1 MSNTRNIGDQVR
13 DAIQEAIDRQ
23 DYSNLKNVV
32 EQSIGFATEAIGEGL
47 RQAAQA
53 AQVAQENA
61 NRQAASR
68 TAAFQRER
76 EFRHQRE
83 QALQQRQNRERSIAN
98 SRFGNERK
106 EKIVAWVLAILGG
119 FLLGVYGI
127 CSLICIPFLVASLE
141 AGWIAT
147 MVLLLAFTAAG
158 GVMLRIGVKKIGL
171 LKRFGIYK
179 NVLGTREFCR
189 LEELC
194 KQSGLP
200 HESVV
205 ADLRKLIVK
214 GMFKHGHI
222 DDECKYMMVTD
233 EAYSHYRTQ
242 LNALHQ
248 REQQQRLERQRTAQR
263 RDDLNMSAEARAIL
277 DKGQAYIRQIRES
290 NDAIS
295 GAEISAKID
304 QIESVVRSIFE
315 RAEENPQVIPELDR
329 LMDYYLPTTV
339 KLLDAYEDLDRQPVQ
354 GSNIIK
360 SKKEIEQT
368 LDTLSVAFTKLL
380 DSIFAE
386 VAWDVSTDVSVLHA
400 VLAQEGLVDNPFEK
414 KQKGVEL
421 QF

>member
-1 MSNTRNIGDQVR
+1 MSNTKNIGDQVR
-13 DAIQEAIDRQ
+13 DAIQEAIDKQ
-23 DYSNLKNVV
+23 DYSNLRNVV
-32 EQSIGFATEAIGEGL
+32 EQSIGSATEAIGEGL

-53 AQVAQENA
+53 AQVAQERA
-61 NRQAASR
+61 NQTASR

-76 EFRHQRE
+76 EFRRQQE
-83 QALQQRQNRERSIAN
+83 QALQQRQAREQSIAN
-98 SRFGNERK
+98 ARFGSDKK
-106 EKIVAWVLAILGG
+106 EKIIGWVLAIVGG
-119 FLLGVYGI
+119 FFLGIYGI
-127 CSLICIPFLVASLE
+127 CSLACIPFLVASFDA
-141 AGWIAT
+141 AGVGAMI
-147 MVLLLAFTAAG
+147 LLLALTAAG

-171 LKRFGIYK
+171 LKRFRIYR
-179 NVLGTREFCR
+179 NVLGSREFCR

-194 KQSGLP
+194 NQSGLP
-200 HESVV
+200 QESVV

-248 REQQQRLERQRTAQR
+248 RQQQQRLEQQRTAQR
-263 RDDLNMSAEARAIL
+263 RDDLNMSPQSRAIL
-277 DKGQAYIRQIRES
+277 DKGQAYIRRIRQS
-290 NDAIS
+290 NDAIP

-329 LMDYYLPTTV
+329 LMDYYLPTTI
-339 KLLDAYEDLDRQPVQ
+339 KLLDAYEDFDRQPVQ
-354 GSNIIK
+354 TGNVLK
-360 SKKEIEQT
+360 SKQEIEQT
-368 LDTLSVAFTKLL
+368 LDTLSVAFAKLL

-386 VAWDVSTDVSVLHA
+386 AAWDVSTDVSVLHA

-414 KQKGVEL
+414 KKEDIEL
-421 QF
+421 KF

>member
-1 MSNTRNIGDQVR
+1 MATSKNIGDQIR

-23 DYSNLKNVV
+23 DYSNLQNVV
-32 EQSIGFATEAIGEGL
+32 GQSIGSATEAIGEGL

-53 AQVAQENA
+53 AQVAQEKA

-76 EFRHQRE
+76 EMRRQQE
-83 QALQQRQNRERSIAN
+83 QALQQQVREQSIVSA
-98 SRFGNERK
+98 RFGNDKK
-106 EKIVAWVLAILGG
+106 EKIIAWVLAIVGG
-119 FLLGVYGI
+119 FVLGTYGI
-127 CSLICIPFLVASLE
+127 CTLVAIPFLIASLDA
-141 AGWIAT
+141 AGIAAFI
-147 MVLLLAFTAAG
+147 LLAALTAG
-158 GVMLRIGVKKIGL
+158 GGAMLRIGVKKIGL
-171 LKRFGIYK
+171 LKRFRIYR
-179 NVLGTREFCR
+179 NVLGSREFCR
-189 LEELC
+189 MEELC
-194 KQSGLP
+194 RQSGLP
-200 HESVV
+200 QESVV

-214 GMFKHGHI
+214 GMLKHGHI
-222 DDECKYMMVTD
+222 DDECKYLMVTD

-248 REQQQRLERQRTAQR
+248 RQQQQRLEQQRTAQR
-263 RDDLNMSAEARAIL
+263 RDDLNMSPQARAIL
-277 DKGQAYIRQIRES
+277 DKGQAFIRQIRKS
-290 NDAIS
+290 NEAIP

-304 QIESVVRSIFE
+304 QIESVVRSIFD

-354 GSNIIK
+354 SANIVK
-360 SKKEIEQT
+360 SKQEIEQT
-368 LDTLSVAFTKLL
+368 LETLSVAFTKLL

>member
-1 MSNTRNIGDQVR
+1 MATSKNIGDQIR
-13 DAIQEAIDRQ
+13 DAIQEAIDKQ
-23 DYSNLKNVV
+23 DYSNLQNVV
-32 EQSIGFATEAIGEGL
+32 GQSIGSATEAIGEGL

-53 AQVAQENA
+53 AQVAQEKA

-76 EFRHQRE
+76 EMRRQQE
-83 QALQQRQNRERSIAN
+83 QALQQQVREQSIVSA
-98 SRFGNERK
+98 RFGNEKK
-106 EKIVAWVLAILGG
+106 EKIIAWVLAIVGG
-119 FLLGVYGI
+119 FVLGTYGI
-127 CSLICIPFLVASLE
+127 CTLVAIPFLIASLDA
-141 AGWIAT
+141 AGIAAFI
-147 MVLLLAFTAAG
+147 LLASLTAGG

-171 LKRFGIYK
+171 LKRFRIYK
-179 NVLGTREFCR
+179 NVLGSREFCR
-189 LEELC
+189 MEELC
-194 KQSGLP
+194 GQSGLP
-200 HESVV
+200 QESVV

-214 GMFKHGHI
+214 GMFRHGHI
-222 DDECKYMMVTD
+222 DDECKYLMVTD

-248 REQQQRLERQRTAQR
+248 RQQQQRLERQRTAQR
-263 RDDLNMSAEARAIL
+263 RDDLNMSPQARAIL
-277 DKGQAYIRQIRES
+277 DKGQAFIRQIRKS
-290 NDAIS
+290 NEAIP
-295 GAEISAKID
+295 GAEISEKID
-304 QIESVVRSIFE
+304 QIESVVRSIFD

-354 GSNIIK
+354 GANIVK
-360 SKKEIEQT
+360 SKQEIEQT

>member
-1 MSNTRNIGDQVR
+1 MATSKNIGDQIR
-13 DAIQEAIDRQ
+13 DAIQEAIDKQ
-23 DYSNLKNVV
+23 DYSNLQNVV
-32 EQSIGFATEAIGEGL
+32 GQSIGSATEAIGEGL

-53 AQVAQENA
+53 AQVAQEKA

-76 EFRHQRE
+76 EMRRQQE
-83 QALQQRQNRERSIAN
+83 QALQQQVREQSIVSA
-98 SRFGNERK
+98 RFGNEKK
-106 EKIVAWVLAILGG
+106 EKIIAWVLAIVGG
-119 FLLGVYGI
+119 FVLGTYGI
-127 CSLICIPFLVASLE
+127 CTLVAIPFLIASLDA
-141 AGWIAT
+141 AGIAAFI
-147 MVLLLAFTAAG
+147 LLAALTAGG

-171 LKRFGIYK
+171 LKRFRIYK
-179 NVLGTREFCR
+179 NVLGSREFCR
-189 LEELC
+189 MEELC
-194 KQSGLP
+194 GQSGLP
-200 HESVV
+200 QESVV

-214 GMFKHGHI
+214 GMFRHGHI
-222 DDECKYMMVTD
+222 DDECKYLMVTD

-248 REQQQRLERQRTAQR
+248 RQQQQRLEQQRTAQR
-263 RDDLNMSAEARAIL
+263 RDDLNMSPQARAIL
-277 DKGQAYIRQIRES
+277 DKGQAFIRQIRKS
-290 NDAIS
+290 NEAIP
-295 GAEISAKID
+295 GAEISEKID
-304 QIESVVRSIFE
+304 QIESVVRSIFD

-354 GSNIIK
+354 GANIVK
-360 SKKEIEQT
+360 SKQEIEQT

-414 KQKGVEL
+414 KPKGVEL

>member
-1 MSNTRNIGDQVR
+1 MATSKNIGDQIR

-23 DYSNLKNVV
+23 DYSNLQNVV
-32 EQSIGFATEAIGEGL
+32 GQSIGSATEAIGEGL

-53 AQVAQENA
+53 AQVAQEKA

-76 EFRHQRE
+76 EMRRQQE
-83 QALQQRQNRERSIAN
+83 QALQRQVREQSIVGA
-98 SRFGNERK
+98 RFGNEKK
-106 EKIVAWVLAILGG
+106 EKIIAWVLAIVGG
-119 FLLGVYGI
+119 FVLGTYGI
-127 CSLICIPFLVASLE
+127 CTLVAIPFLIASLDA
-141 AGWIAT
+141 AGIAAFI
-147 MVLLLAFTAAG
+147 LLASLTAGG

-171 LKRFGIYK
+171 LKRFRIYK
-179 NVLGTREFCR
+179 NVLGSREFCR
-189 LEELC
+189 MEELC
-194 KQSGLP
+194 GQSGLP
-200 HESVV
+200 QESVV

-214 GMFKHGHI
+214 GMFRHGHI
-222 DDECKYMMVTD
+222 DDECKYLMVTD

-242 LNALHQ
+242 LNTLHQ
-248 REQQQRLERQRTAQR
+248 RQQQQRLEQQRTAQR
-263 RDDLNMSAEARAIL
+263 RDDLNMSPQARAIL
-277 DKGQAYIRQIRES
+277 DKGQAFIRQIRKS
-290 NDAIS
+290 NEAIP

-304 QIESVVRSIFE
+304 QIESVVRSIFD

-354 GSNIIK
+354 GANIVK
-360 SKKEIEQT
+360 SKQEIEQT

>member
-1 MSNTRNIGDQVR
+1 MATSKNIGDQIR

-23 DYSNLKNVV
+23 DYSNLQNVV
-32 EQSIGFATEAIGEGL
+32 GQSIGSATEAIGEGL

-53 AQVAQENA
+53 AQVAQEKA

-76 EFRHQRE
+76 EMRRQQE
-83 QALQQRQNRERSIAN
+83 QALQRQVREQSIVGA
-98 SRFGNERK
+98 RFGNEKK
-106 EKIVAWVLAILGG
+106 EKIIAWVLAIVGG
-119 FLLGVYGI
+119 FVLGTYGI
-127 CSLICIPFLVASLE
+127 CTLVAIPFLIASLDA
-141 AGWIAT
+141 AGIAAFI
-147 MVLLLAFTAAG
+147 LLAALTVG
-158 GVMLRIGVKKIGL
+158 GGAMLRIGVKKIGL
-171 LKRFGIYK
+171 LKRFRIYR
-179 NVLGTREFCR
+179 NVLGSREFCR
-189 LEELC
+189 MEELC
-194 KQSGLP
+194 RQSSLP
-200 HESVV
+200 QESVV

-214 GMFKHGHI
+214 SMLKHGHI
-222 DDECKYMMVTD
+222 DDECKYLMVTD

-242 LNALHQ
+242 LNTLHQ
-248 REQQQRLERQRTAQR
+248 RQQQQRLEQQRTAQR
-263 RDDLNMSAEARAIL
+263 RDDLNMSPQARAIL
-277 DKGQAYIRQIRES
+277 DKGQAFIRQIRKS
-290 NDAIS
+290 NEAIP

-304 QIESVVRSIFE
+304 QIESVVRSIFD

-354 GSNIIK
+354 GANIVK
-360 SKKEIEQT
+360 SKQEIEQT

>member
-1 MSNTRNIGDQVR
+1 MATSKNIGDQIR
-13 DAIQEAIDRQ
+13 DAIQEAIDKQ
-23 DYSNLKNVV
+23 DYSNLQNVV
-32 EQSIGFATEAIGEGL
+32 GQSIGSATEAIGEGL

-53 AQVAQENA
+53 AQVAQEKA

-76 EFRHQRE
+76 EMRRQQE
-83 QALQQRQNRERSIAN
+83 QALQQQVREQSIVSA
-98 SRFGNERK
+98 RFGNEKK
-106 EKIVAWVLAILGG
+106 EKIIAWVLAIVGG
-119 FLLGVYGI
+119 FVLGTYGI
-127 CSLICIPFLVASLE
+127 CTLVAIPFLIASLDA
-141 AGWIAT
+141 AGIAAFI
-147 MVLLLAFTAAG
+147 LLASLTAGG

-171 LKRFGIYK
+171 LKRFRIYK
-179 NVLGTREFCR
+179 NVLGSREFCR
-189 LEELC
+189 MEELC
-194 KQSGLP
+194 GQSGLP
-200 HESVV
+200 QESVV

-214 GMFKHGHI
+214 GMFRHGHI
-222 DDECKYMMVTD
+222 DDECKYLMVTD

-248 REQQQRLERQRTAQR
+248 RQQQQRLEQQRTAQR
-263 RDDLNMSAEARAIL
+263 RDDLNMSPQARAIL
-277 DKGQAYIRQIRES
+277 DKGQAFIRQIRKS
-290 NDAIS
+290 NEAIP
-295 GAEISAKID
+295 GAEISEKID
-304 QIESVVRSIFE
+304 QIESVVRSIFD

-354 GSNIIK
+354 GANIVK
-360 SKKEIEQT
+360 SKQEIEQT

>member
-1 MSNTRNIGDQVR
+1 MATSKNIGDQIR

-23 DYSNLKNVV
+23 DYSNLQNVV
-32 EQSIGFATEAIGEGL
+32 GQSIGSATEAIGEGL

-53 AQVAQENA
+53 AQVAQEKA

-76 EFRHQRE
+76 EMRRQQE
-83 QALQQRQNRERSIAN
+83 QALQQQVREQSIVSA
-98 SRFGNERK
+98 RFGNEKK
-106 EKIVAWVLAILGG
+106 EKIIAWVLAIVGG
-119 FLLGVYGI
+119 FVLGTYGI
-127 CSLICIPFLVASLE
+127 CTLVAIPFLIASLDA
-141 AGWIAT
+141 AGIAAFI
-147 MVLLLAFTAAG
+147 LLAALTAGG

-171 LKRFGIYK
+171 LKRFRIYK
-179 NVLGTREFCR
+179 NVLGSREFCR
-189 LEELC
+189 MEELC
-194 KQSGLP
+194 GQSGLP
-200 HESVV
+200 QESVV

-214 GMFKHGHI
+214 GMFRHGHI
-222 DDECKYMMVTD
+222 DDECKYLMVTD

-248 REQQQRLERQRTAQR
+248 RQQQQRLEQQRTAQR
-263 RDDLNMSAEARAIL
+263 RDDLNMSPQARAIL
-277 DKGQAYIRQIRES
+277 DKGQAFIRQIRKS
-290 NDAIS
+290 NEAIP
-295 GAEISAKID
+295 GAEISEKID
-304 QIESVVRSIFE
+304 QIESVVRSIFD

-354 GSNIIK
+354 GANIVK
-360 SKKEIEQT
+360 SKQEIEQT
-368 LDTLSVAFTKLL
+368 LDTLSIAFTKLL

>member
-1 MSNTRNIGDQVR
+1 MATSKNIGDQIR
-13 DAIQEAIDRQ
+13 DAIQEAIDKQ
-23 DYSNLKNVV
+23 DYSNLQNVV
-32 EQSIGFATEAIGEGL
+32 GQSIGSATEAIGEGL

-53 AQVAQENA
+53 AQVAQEKA

-76 EFRHQRE
+76 DMRRQQE
-83 QALQQRQNRERSIAN
+83 QALQQQVREQSIVSA
-98 SRFGNERK
+98 RFGNEKK
-106 EKIVAWVLAILGG
+106 EKIIAWVLAIVGG
-119 FLLGVYGI
+119 FVLGTYGI
-127 CSLICIPFLVASLE
+127 CTLVAIPFLIASLDA
-141 AGWIAT
+141 AGIAAFI
-147 MVLLLAFTAAG
+147 LLASLTAGG

-171 LKRFGIYK
+171 LKRFRIYK
-179 NVLGTREFCR
+179 NVLGSREFCR
-189 LEELC
+189 MEELC
-194 KQSGLP
+194 GQSGLP
-200 HESVV
+200 QESVV

-214 GMFKHGHI
+214 GMFRHGHI
-222 DDECKYMMVTD
+222 DDECKYLMVTD

-248 REQQQRLERQRTAQR
+248 RQQQQRLERQRTAQR
-263 RDDLNMSAEARAIL
+263 RDDLNMSPQARAIL
-277 DKGQAYIRQIRES
+277 DKGQAFIRQIRKS
-290 NDAIS
+290 NEAIP

-304 QIESVVRSIFE
+304 QIESVVRSIFD

-354 GSNIIK
+354 GANIVK
-360 SKKEIEQT
+360 SKQEIEQT

>member
-1 MSNTRNIGDQVR
+1 MATSKNIGDQIR
-13 DAIQEAIDRQ
+13 DAIQEAIDKQ
-23 DYSNLKNVV
+23 DYSNLQNVV
-32 EQSIGFATEAIGEGL
+32 GQSIGSATEAIGEGL

-53 AQVAQENA
+53 AQVAQEKA

-76 EFRHQRE
+76 EMRRQQE
-83 QALQQRQNRERSIAN
+83 QALQQQVREQSIVSA
-98 SRFGNERK
+98 RFGNEKK
-106 EKIVAWVLAILGG
+106 EKIIAWVLAIVGG
-119 FLLGVYGI
+119 FVLGTYGI
-127 CSLICIPFLVASLE
+127 CTLVAIPFLIASLDA
-141 AGWIAT
+141 AGIAAFI
-147 MVLLLAFTAAG
+147 LLAALTAGG

-171 LKRFGIYK
+171 LKRFRIYK
-179 NVLGTREFCR
+179 NVLGSREFCR
-189 LEELC
+189 MEELC
-194 KQSGLP
+194 GQSGLP
-200 HESVV
+200 QESVV

-214 GMFKHGHI
+214 GMFRHGHI
-222 DDECKYMMVTD
+222 DDECKYLMVTD

-248 REQQQRLERQRTAQR
+248 RQQQQRLEQQRTAQR
-263 RDDLNMSAEARAIL
+263 RDDLNMSPQARAIL
-277 DKGQAYIRQIRES
+277 DKGQAFIRQIRKS
-290 NDAIS
+290 NEAIP
-295 GAEISAKID
+295 GAEISEKID
-304 QIESVVRSIFE
+304 QIESVVRSIFD

-354 GSNIIK
+354 GANIVK
-360 SKKEIEQT
+360 SKQEIEQT
-368 LDTLSVAFTKLL
+368 LDTLSIAFTKLL

>member
-1 MSNTRNIGDQVR
+1 MATSKNIGDQIR

-23 DYSNLKNVV
+23 DYSNLQNVV
-32 EQSIGFATEAIGEGL
+32 GQSIGSATEAIGEGL

-53 AQVAQENA
+53 AQVAQEKA

-76 EFRHQRE
+76 EMRRQQE
-83 QALQQRQNRERSIAN
+83 QALQRQVREQSIVGA
-98 SRFGNERK
+98 RFGNEKK
-106 EKIVAWVLAILGG
+106 EKIIAWVLAIVGG
-119 FLLGVYGI
+119 FVLGTYGI
-127 CSLICIPFLVASLE
+127 CTLVAIPFLIASLDA
-141 AGWIAT
+141 AGIAAFI
-147 MVLLLAFTAAG
+147 LLAALTVG
-158 GVMLRIGVKKIGL
+158 GGAMLRIGVKKIGL
-171 LKRFGIYK
+171 LKRFRIYR
-179 NVLGTREFCR
+179 NVLGSREFCR
-189 LEELC
+189 MEELC
-194 KQSGLP
+194 RQSSLP
-200 HESVV
+200 QESVV

-214 GMFKHGHI
+214 GMLKHGYI
-222 DDECKYMMVTD
+222 DDECKYLMVTD

-242 LNALHQ
+242 LNTLHQ
-248 REQQQRLERQRTAQR
+248 RQQQQRLEQQRTAQR
-263 RDDLNMSAEARAIL
+263 RDDLNMSPQARAIL
-277 DKGQAYIRQIRES
+277 DKGQAFIRQIRKS
-290 NDAIS
+290 NEAIP

-304 QIESVVRSIFE
+304 QIESVVRSIFD

-354 GSNIIK
+354 GANIVK
-360 SKKEIEQT
+360 SKQEIEQT

>member
-1 MSNTRNIGDQVR
+1 MATSKNIGDQIR
-13 DAIQEAIDRQ
+13 DAIQEAIDKQ
-23 DYSNLKNVV
+23 DYSNLQNVV
-32 EQSIGFATEAIGEGL
+32 GQSIGSATEAIGEGL

-53 AQVAQENA
+53 AQVAQEKA

-76 EFRHQRE
+76 EMRRQQE
-83 QALQQRQNRERSIAN
+83 QALQRQVREQSIVGA
-98 SRFGNERK
+98 RFGNEKK
-106 EKIVAWVLAILGG
+106 EKIIAWVLAIVGG
-119 FLLGVYGI
+119 FVLGTYGI
-127 CSLICIPFLVASLE
+127 CTLVAIPFLIASLDA
-141 AGWIAT
+141 AGIAAFI
-147 MVLLLAFTAAG
+147 LLAALTVG
-158 GVMLRIGVKKIGL
+158 GGAMLRIGVKKIGL
-171 LKRFGIYK
+171 LKRFRIYR
-179 NVLGTREFCR
+179 NVLGSREFCR
-189 LEELC
+189 MEELC
-194 KQSGLP
+194 RQSSLP
-200 HESVV
+200 QESVV

-214 GMFKHGHI
+214 DMLKHGHI
-222 DDECKYMMVTD
+222 DDECKYLMVTD

-242 LNALHQ
+242 LNTLHQ
-248 REQQQRLERQRTAQR
+248 RQQQQRLEQQRTAQR
-263 RDDLNMSAEARAIL
+263 RDDLNMSPQARAIL
-277 DKGQAYIRQIRES
+277 DKGQAFIRQIRKS
-290 NDAIS
+290 NEAIP

-304 QIESVVRSIFE
+304 QIESVVRSIFD

-354 GSNIIK
+354 GANIVK
-360 SKKEIEQT
+360 SKQEIEQT

>member
-1 MSNTRNIGDQVR
+1 MATSKNIGDQIR
-13 DAIQEAIDRQ
+13 DAIQEAIDKQ
-23 DYSNLKNVV
+23 DYSNLQNVV
-32 EQSIGFATEAIGEGL
+32 GQSIGSATEAIGEGL

-53 AQVAQENA
+53 AQVAQEKA

-76 EFRHQRE
+76 EMRRQQE
-83 QALQQRQNRERSIAN
+83 QALQQQVREQSIVSA
-98 SRFGNERK
+98 RFGNEKK
-106 EKIVAWVLAILGG
+106 EKIIAWVLAIVGG
-119 FLLGVYGI
+119 FVLGTYGI
-127 CSLICIPFLVASLE
+127 CTLVAIPFLIASLDA
-141 AGWIAT
+141 AGIAAFI
-147 MVLLLAFTAAG
+147 LLASLTAGG
-158 GVMLRIGVKKIGL
+158 GVMLRIGVMKIGL
-171 LKRFGIYK
+171 LKRFRIYK
-179 NVLGTREFCR
+179 NVLGSREFCR
-189 LEELC
+189 MEELC
-194 KQSGLP
+194 GQSGLP
-200 HESVV
+200 QESVV

-214 GMFKHGHI
+214 GMFRHGHI
-222 DDECKYMMVTD
+222 DDECKYLMVTD

-248 REQQQRLERQRTAQR
+248 RQQQQRLEQQRTAQR
-263 RDDLNMSAEARAIL
+263 RDDLNMSPQARAIL
-277 DKGQAYIRQIRES
+277 DKGQAFIRQIRKS
-290 NDAIS
+290 NEAIP
-295 GAEISAKID
+295 GAEISEKID
-304 QIESVVRSIFE
+304 QIESVVRSIFD

-354 GSNIIK
+354 GANIVK
-360 SKKEIEQT
+360 SKQEIEQT

-414 KQKGVEL
+414 KPKGVEL

>member
-1 MSNTRNIGDQVR
+1 MATSKNIGDQIR

-23 DYSNLKNVV
+23 DYSNLQNVV
-32 EQSIGFATEAIGEGL
+32 GQSIGSATEAIGEGL

-53 AQVAQENA
+53 AQVAQEKA

-76 EFRHQRE
+76 EMRRQQE
-83 QALQQRQNRERSIAN
+83 QALQRQVREQSIVGA
-98 SRFGNERK
+98 RFGNEKK
-106 EKIVAWVLAILGG
+106 EKIIAWVLAIVGG
-119 FLLGVYGI
+119 FVLGTYGI
-127 CSLICIPFLVASLE
+127 CTLVAIPFLIASLDA
-141 AGWIAT
+141 AGIAAFI
-147 MVLLLAFTAAG
+147 LLAALTVG
-158 GVMLRIGVKKIGL
+158 GGAMLRIGVKKIGL
-171 LKRFGIYK
+171 LKRFRIYR
-179 NVLGTREFCR
+179 NVLGSREFCR
-189 LEELC
+189 MEELC
-194 KQSGLP
+194 RQSSLP
-200 HESVV
+200 QESVV

-214 GMFKHGHI
+214 GMLKHGHI
-222 DDECKYMMVTD
+222 DDEYKYLMVTD

-242 LNALHQ
+242 LNTLHQ
-248 REQQQRLERQRTAQR
+248 RQQQQRLEQQRTAQR
-263 RDDLNMSAEARAIL
+263 RDDLNMSPQARAIL
-277 DKGQAYIRQIRES
+277 DKGQAFIRQIRKS
-290 NDAIS
+290 NEAIP

-304 QIESVVRSIFE
+304 QIESVVRSIFD

-354 GSNIIK
+354 GANIVK
-360 SKKEIEQT
+360 SKQEIEQT

>member
-1 MSNTRNIGDQVR
+1 MSNTKNIGDQVR

-32 EQSIGFATEAIGEGL
+32 EQSIGSATEAIGEGL

-53 AQVAQENA
+53 AQVAQERA
-61 NRQAASR
+61 NQTASR

-76 EFRHQRE
+76 EMRRQQE
-83 QALQQRQNRERSIAN
+83 QALQQRQARERSIA
-98 SRFGNERK
+98 SARFGSDRK
-106 EKIVAWVLAILGG
+106 EKIIAWVLAIVGG
-119 FLLGVYGI
+119 FFLGTYGI
-127 CSLICIPFLVASLE
+127 CSLACIPFLVASFDA
-141 AGWIAT
+141 AGVGAMI
-147 MVLLLAFTAAG
+147 LLLALTAAG
-158 GVMLRIGVKKIGL
+158 GIMLRIGVKKIGL
-171 LKRFGIYK
+171 LKRFRIYR
-179 NVLGTREFCR
+179 NVLGSREFCR

-194 KQSGLP
+194 SQSGLP
-200 HESVV
+200 QESVV

-248 REQQQRLERQRTAQR
+248 RQQQQRLEQQRTAQR
-263 RDDLNMSAEARAIL
+263 RDDLNMSPQARAIL
-277 DKGQAYIRQIRES
+277 DKGQAFIRQIRQS
-290 NDAIS
+290 NDAIP

-354 GSNIIK
+354 SSNIVK
-360 SKKEIEQT
+360 SKQEIEQT
-368 LDTLSVAFTKLL
+368 LDTLSMAFTKLL

-414 KQKGVEL
+414 KQKDIEL